1 MIKREGNR
9 QLSEEKKNCGSQIR
23 RFYAG
28 KQILLTGCTG
38 YLGTIILEKIL
49 RTCTEISKIYVM
61 IREKKNMEVKERLE
75 KCFANNIFD
84 TLRESNSNFM
94 EKVELIYG
102 DLQESDLGLSPEDR
116 RRLLENV
123 NIIIHNAS
131 NVRFDAKPSY
141 IFRTNVI
148 GTQKLLELA
157 TECSRLEVFAYVST
171 AYSNPY
177 NTTTEEKFY
186 PPPADM
192 KLIKDVIKV
201 DEETKTGLSEASI
214 RDIAGSWINLY
225 PFSKATAEDLV
236 RTFGIRKSLPCIVYR
251 PSIIIGAHNEPIVGW
266 IGNKNGPIL
275 AARAV
280 RAGFLNVFEVDVNG
294 SSLDLIPVDMTANG
308 LLAAIWD
315 YVLNRESS
323 EPRVYNFASSD
334 WNPVKNS
341 LLTKTLVADARK
353 YPSSEMIRYPFMI
366 FVNNVYIFAFLL
378 TLFNVI
384 PGLLVDAYY
393 VFRWRKP
400 VFTRLMKKAL
410 LNYIDGKK
418 FLIPDRHIKTD
429 NTKKILARMDET
441 DLKEFRFDLS
451 TINWYSYINKNYI
464 MLRKLLNEPPQP
476 TPATMKRYRYLM
488 TLHYVV
494 VSLAVLVFFYFL
506 YSITCNIF
514 SFIG

>member
-1 MIKREGNR
+1 MIKREGDR
-9 QLSEEKKNCGSQIR
+9 QPSEEKKNCGSQIR

-38 YLGTIILEKIL
+38 YLGTIIFEKIL

-61 IREKKNMEVKERLE
+61 VREKKNMGVKDRLE
-75 KCFANNIFD
+75 KYFANNIFD
-84 TLRESNSNFM
+84 TLRESNPNFM

-131 NVRFDAKPSY
+131 NVRFDAKPSH

-157 TECSRLEVFAYVST
+157 TECSRLEIFAYVST

-177 NTTTEEKFY
+177 NTTVEEKFY

-201 DEETKTGLSEASI
+201 DEETKTGLSEASV
-214 RDIAGSWINLY
+214 RDIVGSWINLY

-236 RTFGIRKSLPCIVYR
+236 KTFGIRKSLPCIVYR
-251 PSIIIGAHNEPIVGW
+251 PSIIIGANNEPIAGW
-266 IGNKNGPIL
+266 IGNRNGPIL
-275 AARAV
+275 IARAV
-280 RAGFLNVFEVDVNG
+280 RAGFINVLEVDANDY
-294 SSLDLIPVDMTANG
+294 SLDLIPVDMTANS

-315 YVLNRESS
+315 YVLYRESS

-334 WNPVKNS
+334 WNPIQNS
-341 LLTKTLVADARK
+341 LLLETILADARK
-353 YPSSEMIRYPFMI
+353 YPSSEMIRYPFLI
-366 FVNNVYIFAFLL
+366 LVKNFYIFAFLL
-378 TLFNVI
+378 TLFNFI
-384 PGLLVDAYY
+384 PGLFAIVYFI
-393 VFRWRKP
+393 FRRKKP
-400 VFTRLMKKAL
+400 KFMKLMKKVV
-410 LNYIDGKK
+410 LNYIDVKK
-418 FLIPDRHIKTD
+418 FLIPTRHIKAD
-429 NTKKILARMDET
+429 NTKKILARMSET
-441 DLKEFRFDLS
+441 DLKEFRFDVS
-451 TINWYSYINKNYI
+451 TIKWYSYINKNFI

-476 TPATMKRYRYLM
+476 TPATMKKYRYLM

-494 VSLAVLVFFYFL
+494 VSLAVLGSFYFL
-506 YSITCNIF
+506 YSIICNIF